1 MILAILWV
9 CAAISVAVFAVM
21 LYSVATFNS
30 VPEQVVRRRVHKVAL
45 ELFWSLIPILIF
57 LSAILPVVKSMA
69 LLG

>member
-1 MILAILWV
+1 MVLAILWV